1 MGSAYE
7 QELEKKIRS
16 VIEFNSKI
24 NGLNKKLVDKYNERE
39 KEFQQ
44 TYADI
49 GNKISQLNASSAK
62 VRYQFISE

>member
-24 NGLNKKLVDKYNERE
+24 NGLNKKLVDKYNKWE
-39 KEFQQ
+39 KEFQ
-44 TYADI
+44 
-49 GNKISQLNASSAK
+49 
-62 VRYQFISE
+62 